1 MAEIILNL
9 LPLTVAEQE
18 AFRAAAPEAEHRFFM
33 GMDCQGVTRPLTDP
47 ALAQGA
53 TVVLGCL
60 DAALVSQLTGLKW
73 LQTWSAGVDA
83 YLKPGVLPQGAMLT
97 SAVGA
102 YGPSV
107 SEHLFA
113 MLLTLLK
120 KLHRYRDNQANLC
133 WTDLEGVKSL
143 RDATVLVAGTG
154 DIGAKFA
161 AMCQAMGAHT
171 VGLKRTVDGAIPG
184 FNQVHAI
191 AELDAWLPRADVVC
205 LVLPQSPETVHIM
218 NGDRLALMKPGS
230 VLLNGGRGSAVDP
243 EALLTTL
250 RSRKLWAVGLDV
262 TEPEPLPAHSPLWQ
276 EPDLLITPHVAG
288 GLHLEGTRERIVAIA
303 LENLKHY
310 MAGEPLRN
318 RMG

>member
-9 LPLTVAEQE
+9 LPLTEAEQD

-33 GMDCQGVTRPLTDP
+33 GMDYQGVTRPLTDP
-47 ALAQGA
+47 TLAQGA

-83 YLKPGVLPQGAMLT
+83 YLKPGILPQGAMLT

-120 KLHRYRDNQANLC
+120 KLHRYRDNQTNLR

-161 AMCQAMGAHT
+161 AMCQAMGART
-171 VGLKRTVDGAIPG
+171 VGLKRTVSGDIPG
-184 FNQVHAI
+184 FDEVHPI
-191 AELDAWLPRADVVC
+191 GELEEWLPRADVVC

-262 TEPEPLPAHSPLWQ
+262 TEPEPLPAHSPLWR

-303 LENLKHY
+303 LENLKCY